1 MWNGSRFRVESTSN
15 SAQITAYIPPPLTKM
30 ENPPVC
36 IDGRMIMSILEAVSV
51 SKIDMTAGALI
62 SLIEMELNRAD
73 FTATTWVL

>member
-1 MWNGSRFRVESTSN
+1 MEEDSVSN

-36 IDGRMIMSILEAVSV
+36 IDGRMVMSIFEAVSM
-51 SKIDMTAGALI
+51 SKIDMTAATLI
-62 SLIEMELNRAD
+62 SPIEMELNRAD